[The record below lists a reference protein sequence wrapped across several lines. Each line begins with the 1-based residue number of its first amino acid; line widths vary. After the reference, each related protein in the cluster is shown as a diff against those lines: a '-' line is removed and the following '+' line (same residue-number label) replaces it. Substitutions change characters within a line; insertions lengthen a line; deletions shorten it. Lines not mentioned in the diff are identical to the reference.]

1 MQRKFI
7 FTAFIF
13 IFTIGGAVHLK
24 AQQPAE
30 NLKDLVRSIT
40 GDKGGNEEKTR
51 KLVVWINTNF
61 TWSYTDYQK
70 RTVEEIIAR
79 RAGNCAE
86 LANVLAA
93 LLTEGNIPFR
103 WAAEI
108 NIQPQKP
115 SRQESAARLVAEKG
129 NYYSVFGLMHNDHV
143 WLEVQNEKDKTWFPA
158 DPAVGVVG
166 LKDWISARMAFDQ
179 RLKPVVPEVAETVK
193 EMLVPFIVVVKETR
207 RGKPIENRSKY
218 YVIDGLNSFYGNRLS
233 KLSAWKDWQESV
245 EKISPF
251 AQNALAGEVNLHE
264 HQKEIEKVWQSYEK
278 LKLEAAG
285 NKKLAQK

>member
-1 MQRKFI
+1 MRKTFI

-13 IFTIGGAVHLK
+13 LFIIGALGTK
-24 AQQPAE
+24 AQQTRQ
-30 NLKDLVRSIT
+30 NLKELVRT
-40 GDKGGNEEKTR
+40 VAGDKGTNEEKTR
-51 KLVVWINTNF
+51 KLVQWINTNF

-70 RTVEEIIAR
+70 RTVEEIIER

-93 LLTEGNIPFR
+93 LLKEGNIPFR

-115 SRQESAARLVAEKG
+115 ERQESAAQLVAEKG

-143 WLEVQNEKDKTWFPA
+143 WLEVRDEKNKTWFPA

-166 LKDWISARMAFDQ
+166 LKDWLAARMAFDN

-193 EMLVPFIVVVKETR
+193 EMLVPFIVVASETR
-207 RGKPIENRSKY
+207 KGKLVENRSKY
-218 YVIDGLNSFYGNRLS
+218 YVVDGFNSFYAN
-233 KLSAWKDWQESV
+233 KLAKLPAWREWLNSV
-245 EKISPF
+245 EKISTF
-251 AQNALAGEVNLHE
+251 AEGALNGEVNLHE
-264 HQKEIEKVWQSYEK
+264 HQKEIERVLQSYEK
-278 LKLEAAG
+278 LRQEASD
-285 NKKLAQK
+285 KKIARK